1 MSSDDL
7 SVFLDIINTNVSS
20 IHQIYAKHQ
29 TPIPSLNEPYKPLAF
44 ESELVDAANIVA
56 VATTQLLA
64 IVRPPVISVVGAVTG
79 VLGLFYARGTLPC

>member
-1 MSSDDL
+1 M
-7 SVFLDIINTNVSS
+7 
-20 IHQIYAKHQ
+20 
-29 TPIPSLNEPYKPLAF
+29 YKPLAF

-64 IVRPPVISVVGAVTG
+64 VVRPPVISVVGAVTG